1 MDQENRPAAAPAPAS
16 PYVPFFV
23 PPSPA
28 QAIPPQ
34 DTAKPK
40 KHSEAD
46 GKDRLALLLAWG
58 VGVVLAGL
66 LMLPLGALPGLGVSV
81 LTALWYAVLLWY
93 RGRQGRWSRAAR
105 LLFLAVAALALS
117 FSLWS
122 NSWFRLY
129 NLFGLLVLAVVQ
141 LFELS
146 GEGRRPWYAPSMLLE
161 RLWLCLWSLVG
172 RLSSPFFVAKSF
184 RHKGGRLLPALLG
197 LLVALPVLCVV
208 LPLLWSADGYFAYVV
223 QRSMQYLADFFGE
236 AVEQVLTGLLI
247 SPLLFSLLYALRHP
261 QPKPEAA
268 ERVLPTAE
276 AMMVTVALS
285 VIDLLYLLFL
295 AVQSAALFGGK
306 AYLERAVGITYAEY
320 ARSGFFQLVAVA
332 GINLTLVL
340 LALQFTR
347 RGSPLWR
354 AVQVLCAA
362 MVAMSCVL
370 LISAAYRMSLYVG
383 LYGLS
388 FKRFLTYW
396 GMGML
401 AIFFAAVFFKIWR
414 PDFRFFPVAFVVGI
428 TGWLLLNFCNVDY
441 LVARYNVRL
450 YLRQENS
457 VMNLDY
463 LVQDLSY
470 DALWA
475 VAQLPGE
482 LPSGVADYTLDQL
495 IAQRRAQARAD
506 RSDWRMWSLS
516 AALAAK
522 N

>member
-1 MDQENRPAAAPAPAS
+1 MDHKNGPGAFYTPVFPSAPKMPQ
-16 PYVPFFV
+16 
-23 PPSPA
+23 PPL
-28 QAIPPQ
+28 PPQ
-34 DTAKPK
+34 EKATPAR
-40 KHSEAD
+40 SYESD

-58 VGVVLAGL
+58 MGAVLAGL
-66 LMLPLGALPGLGVSV
+66 LMLPLGTLPGLGVTL

-129 NLFGLLVLAVVQ
+129 NLLGLLVLMVVQ

-146 GEGRRPWYAPSMLLE
+146 GEGRRPWYLPSMLLE
-161 RLWLCLWSLVG
+161 RLWLCLRGLFGCLGAPLYAV
-172 RLSSPFFVAKSF
+172 KSF
-184 RHKGGRLLPALLG
+184 RHKGGRLVPALLG
-197 LLVALPVLCVV
+197 LLVALPVMGVV

-223 QRSMQYLADFFGE
+223 QQAARRLADLLGE
-236 AVEQVLTGLLI
+236 AAVQLLIGLLV
-247 SPLLFSLLYALRHP
+247 SPFLFSLLYALRHP
-261 QPKPEAA
+261 QPQPEATEKA
-268 ERVLPTAE
+268 LPSVE
-276 AMMVTVALS
+276 AMMVTVALGMM
-285 VIDLLYLLFL
+285 DLLYLLFL

-306 AYLERAVGITYAEY
+306 AYLEHTVGITYAEY

-347 RGSPLWR
+347 KGSSLWR
-354 AVQVLCAA
+354 AVQVLCTA

-414 PDFRFFPVAFVVGI
+414 PGFRFFPVAFAVGI
-428 TGWLLLNFCNVDY
+428 AGWLLLNLCNVDY
-441 LVARYNVRL
+441 LVARYNIQL

-475 VAQLPGE
+475 VERLPGE
-482 LPSGVADYTLDQL
+482 LPSGVANYTLDQL
-495 IAQRRAQARAD
+495 VARRRDQARAD
-506 RSDWRMWSLS
+506 RADWRMWSLS
-516 AALAAK
+516 AALAA
-522 N
+522 NN

>member
-1 MDQENRPAAAPAPAS
+1 MDHKNGPGAFYSPVFPSAPKMPQPPLPPREKAAPVQS
-16 PYVPFFV
+16 Y
-23 PPSPA
+23 
-28 QAIPPQ
+28 
-34 DTAKPK
+34 
-40 KHSEAD
+40 EAD

-58 VGVVLAGL
+58 IGAVLAGL
-66 LMLPLGALPGLGVSV
+66 LMLPLGSLPGLGVSV
-81 LTALWYAVLLWY
+81 LTALWYAVLLWH

-129 NLFGLLVLAVVQ
+129 NLLGLLVLAAVQ

-146 GEGRRPWYAPSMLLE
+146 GEGRRAWYLPSMLLE
-161 RLWLCLWSLVG
+161 RLWLCLRGLFG
-172 RLSSPFFVAKSF
+172 RLGACLFVVRSF
-184 RHKGGRLLPALLG
+184 RHKGGRLIPALLG
-197 LLVALPVLCVV
+197 LLVALPVMGVV

-223 QRSMQYLADFFGE
+223 QRGAQYLADFFGD
-236 AVEQVLTGLLI
+236 AVVQILIGLLAA
-247 SPLLFSLLYALRHP
+247 PFLFSLLYALRRP
-261 QPKPEAA
+261 QPQPEVAQKA
-268 ERVLPTAE
+268 LPTGE
-276 AMMVTVALS
+276 AMMVAVALG
-285 VIDLLYLLFL
+285 VMDLLYLLFL

-306 AYLERAVGITYAEY
+306 AYLEHTVGITYAEY

-347 RGSPLWR
+347 KESSLWR
-354 AVQVLCAA
+354 AVQVLCTA

-370 LISAAYRMSLYVG
+370 LVSAAYRMSLYVG

-401 AIFFAAVFFKIWR
+401 AIFFTAAFLKIWR
-414 PDFRFFPVAFVVGI
+414 ADFRFFPVAFVVGI
-428 TGWLLLNFCNVDY
+428 AGWLLLNFCNVDY
-441 LVARYNVRL
+441 LVARYNIQL

-475 VAQLPGE
+475 VERLPGE
-482 LPSGVADYTLDQL
+482 LPSGVANYTLDQL
-495 IAQRRAQARAD
+495 VAQQRAQARAEC
-506 RSDWRMWSLS
+506 SDWRMWSLS